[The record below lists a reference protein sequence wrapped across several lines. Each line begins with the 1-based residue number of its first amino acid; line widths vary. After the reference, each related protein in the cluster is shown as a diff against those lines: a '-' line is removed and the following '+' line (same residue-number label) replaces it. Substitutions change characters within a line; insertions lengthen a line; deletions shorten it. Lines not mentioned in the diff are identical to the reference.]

1 MPKRKSV
8 GSGNTSVSSPAKQ
21 EKATTPAKKQ
31 RKVESP
37 VTKSPAQK
45 QQSPKGKA
53 NEVEQGKGKKNNK
66 KADADSDDEAE
77 NLLTKSVKT
86 SVTGQQA
93 KKSLWE
99 EEEQSDEGDELL
111 QLLVRSCCSF
121 NLNFLCLQISIFSFN
136 RFFALRR

>member
-8 GSGNTSVSSPAKQ
+8 GSGNTSVASPAKQ
-21 EKATTPAKKQ
+21 EKAATPAKKQ

-53 NEVEQGKGKKNNK
+53 NEVEKKGKKNNK

-86 SVTGQQA
+86 SVTGQA

-121 NLNFLCLQISIFSFN
+121 NLNFLFSNLNFSFN